1 MKRKLRA
8 ETALEKE
15 NSGKKQTLQNSPPN
29 STCAEFVLEQ
39 LLGGKTATQCA
50 PSVEMW
56 CATSLVVVC
65 ASHSN
70 LPTDRTTRRQRWP
83 DFALNRVCEFDPE
96 WMSMDIAPTAHGF
109 VASEV
114 TLNEH
119 IPHCSDVSYQ
129 RKMLQLRGRQP
140 SRDNAQKGRPARV
153 FLQIAAQHDF
163 AIKPELPSR
172 TRSNPRRG
180 CRFWDS
186 CRALRRRARA
196 RCTSRLLCLC
206 NTQDIRQLV
215 GQVQRVGT
223 SKVTA
228 RLMDG

>member
-1 MKRKLRA
+1 MLRRRWKRKTPAPNRP
-8 ETALEKE
+8 TK
-15 NSGKKQTLQNSPPN
+15 TLHLKTPAQNSCLSN
-29 STCAEFVLEQ
+29 CWGARRLRSAHQVLKCGVQ
-39 LLGGKTATQCA
+39 RVLF
-50 PSVEMW
+50 W
-56 CATSLVVVC
+56 CVQV
-65 ASHSN
+65 HNN
-70 LPTDRTTRRQRWP
+70 LPTDRTTRRKRWP
-83 DFALNRVCEFDPE
+83 DFALGRVFEFGPE
-96 WMSMDIAPTAHGF
+96 CLSMDIAVTAHGV

-114 TLNEH
+114 TLKED
-119 IPHCSDVSYQ
+119 IDHCSDVSYQ
-129 RKMLQLRGRQP
+129 LKMLQLRGRQP

-163 AIKPELPSR
+163 AITPELPSR

-186 CRALRRRARA
+186 CKALRRRARA
-196 RCTSRLLCLC
+196 RGTSRLLCLC